1 MGEQQHITTF
11 QDLEIWEADSSHFF
25 FGSLT
30 YVGEVLVHR
39 HGDFQDGHDFPV
51 DVGEYIYIFIQIIEF
66 GEVFRRFLTRKLL
79 IRIRW
84 DFLLCV
90 SFRLVSTC
98 YAFWVKYKT
107 LHKNCSELRFFRA
120 EFLFSGDG
128 PTWFGLG
135 FFVAMAGWRA

>member
-1 MGEQQHITTF
+1 MLVKFWFIDLVIFKMGMI
-11 QDLEIWEADSSHFF
+11 
-25 FGSLT
+25 SLLML
-30 YVGEVLVHR
+30 GNI
-39 HGDFQDGHDFPV
+39 
-51 DVGEYIYIFIQIIEF
+51 YIYIFIQIIEF
-66 GEVFRRFLTRKLL
+66 GEVFRRFLTRKLP

-84 DFLLCV
+84 DFLPCV

-107 LHKNCSELRFFRA
+107 LHNCSELRFFRA

-135 FFVAMAGWRA
+135 FFVAMAGW